1 MSVKILG
8 KIEEMGN
15 RIDDLENS
23 INVLVDQAGMTDLNS
38 SISSFHHQHH
48 HDSSTTTAN
57 TNSSAFQ
64 EINNNHHH
72 HG

>member
-8 KIEEMGN
+8 KIEEMGS

-23 INVLVDQAGMTDLNS
+23 INVLVDQAGMSDLNS
-38 SISSFHHQHH
+38 FQHH
-48 HDSSTTTAN
+48 GSSTSNNNTTVG
-57 TNSSAFQ
+57 FH
-64 EINNNHHH
+64 EINTSSR

>member
-8 KIEEMGN
+8 KIDEMGS

-23 INVLVDQAGMTDLNS
+23 INVLVDQAGMSDLNS
-38 SISSFHHQHH
+38 FQHH
-48 HDSSTTTAN
+48 GSSTSNNNNN
-57 TNSSAFQ
+57 TVGFQ
-64 EINNNHHH
+64 EINTSSR